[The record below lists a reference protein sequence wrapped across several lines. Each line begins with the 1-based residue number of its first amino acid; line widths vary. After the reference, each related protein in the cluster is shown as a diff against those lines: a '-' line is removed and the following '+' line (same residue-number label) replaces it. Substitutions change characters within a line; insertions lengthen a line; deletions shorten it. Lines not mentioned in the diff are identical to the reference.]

1 MGIDIRL
8 PIGMLFTAI
17 GLILSIFGALSDRAL
32 YQRSLGINVNLWWGI
47 GLLVFGVIML
57 LLGRRGH
64 LRTRAASPAELQP
77 PTVREH

>member
-17 GLILSIFGALSDRAL
+17 GLILSIFGAVSDPAL
-32 YQRSLGINVNLWWGI
+32 YERSLGINVNLWWGI
-47 GLLVFGVIML
+47 GLLVFGMIML

-64 LRTRAASPAELQP
+64 LRARVAPPSELQP
-77 PTVREH
+77 PLSRTH

>member
-17 GLILSIFGALSDRAL
+17 GLILSIFGAVSDRAL
-32 YQRSLGINVNLWWGI
+32 YERSLGLNVNLWWGI

-57 LLGRRGH
+57 LLGRHGH
-64 LRTRAASPAELQP
+64 LRARSASPGELQP
-77 PTVREH
+77 PMPRGH

>member
-17 GLILSIFGALSDRAL
+17 GLILSIFGAVSDRAL

-47 GLLVFGVIML
+47 ALLAFGIFML

-64 LRTRAASPAELQP
+64 RRTHAASSGELQP
-77 PTVREH
+77 PR